1 VRADPPILYRRVTRE
16 VANKFDVPLRTMQDI
31 WHKGQP
37 DGLQEIKNKLAG
49 VVGRKKIEIS
59 SDTIQAIGF
68 FAGIQA
74 LFHKGVSNNIE
85 EIVSRVQKAY
95 QDFPIDRS
103 NRIFLTQQGCMMV
116 VMKQNGGQYY
126 DITHMRKKTLEM
138 PGEFPITLECDRD
151 LYNQVIAFVS

>member
-1 VRADPPILYRRVTRE
+1 VTRE

-37 DGLQEIKNKLAG
+37 DGLQEIKNKLAE

-59 SDTIQAIGF
+59 SDAIQAIGF

-138 PGEFPITLECDRD
+138 PGELPITLECDRD